1 VTSST
6 PHSSPRSA
14 SQQPAG
20 RRRRIVAAAASLLLA
35 AAGVV
40 AVAGPASAHDQL
52 ISTNPADGS
61 TLAKLP
67 SQVTLTFGELVL
79 NTDGGTQVKVTDA
92 AGKTI
97 SSGPTV
103 VRDNVVSQAVAGTAT
118 GTVTVL
124 WRVVSEDGHP
134 VSGEFSFT
142 VQGAGTTLSPVTTSS
157 PSPTAA
163 PAPASSAT
171 PVLWV
176 IGGIVLVVVVVIVIA
191 VLATRRRPT
200 ETGSSDD
207 RES

>member
-1 VTSST
+1 MTSST
-6 PHSSPRSA
+6 PHSSAISA
-14 SQQPAG
+14 AQPTG
-20 RRRRIVAAAASLLLA
+20 RRRRIVAAAAALLLA

-40 AVAGPASAHDQL
+40 VAAGPASAHDQL

-67 SQVTLTFGELVL
+67 PQVTLTFGELVL
-79 NTDGGTQVKVTDA
+79 DTDGGTQVKVTDA

-97 SSGPTV
+97 NSGPTV
-103 VRDNVVSQAVAGTAT
+103 VKDNVVSQAVTGTAT

-142 VQGAGTTLSPVTTSS
+142 VQGAGTTLSPVPTGT
-157 PSPTAA
+157 PSPTTA
-163 PAPASSAT
+163 PAAASTAS

-191 VLATRRRPT
+191 VLVTRRRPA
-200 ETGSSDD
+200 ENDSSDD

>member
-1 VTSST
+1 M
-6 PHSSPRSA
+6 
-14 SQQPAG
+14 
-20 RRRRIVAAAASLLLA
+20 VAAATALLLA

-40 AVAGPASAHDQL
+40 LAAGPASAHDQL

-67 SQVTLTFGELVL
+67 AQVTLTFGEVVL
-79 NTDGGTQVKVTDA
+79 DTDGGTQVKVTDA

-103 VRDNVVSQAVAGTAT
+103 VKDNVVSQGVAGTAT
-118 GTVTVL
+118 GTMTVL

-142 VQGAGTTLSPVTTSS
+142 VQGSGATLSPVPTST

-163 PAPASSAT
+163 PAGASSSS

-191 VLATRRRPT
+191 VMMSRRRPT
-200 ETGSSDD
+200 ETESSDD

>member
-6 PHSSPRSA
+6 PHSSAISA
-14 SQQPAG
+14 AQPTG
-20 RRRRIVAAAASLLLA
+20 RRRRIVAAAAALLLA

-40 AVAGPASAHDQL
+40 VAAGPASAHDQL

-67 SQVTLTFGELVL
+67 PQVTLTFGELVL
-79 NTDGGTQVKVTDA
+79 DTDGGTQVKVTDA

-97 SSGPTV
+97 SSGPTIV
-103 VRDNVVSQAVAGTAT
+103 KDNVVSQAVTGKAT

-134 VSGEFSFT
+134 VSGDFSFT
-142 VQGAGTTLSPVTTSS
+142 VQGSGASIVPVPTST
-157 PSPTAA
+157 PSPTAT
-163 PAPASSAT
+163 PAATTSAS

-176 IGGIVLVVVVVIVIA
+176 IAGIVVIVVVVIVIA
-191 VLATRRRPT
+191 VLATRRRPGET
-200 ETGSSDD
+200 ESSDD